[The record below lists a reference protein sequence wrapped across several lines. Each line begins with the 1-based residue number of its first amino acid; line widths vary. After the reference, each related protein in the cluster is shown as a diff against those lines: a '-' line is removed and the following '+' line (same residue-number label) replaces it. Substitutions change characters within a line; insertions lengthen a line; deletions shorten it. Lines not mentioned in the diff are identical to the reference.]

1 MIPYEREKIKCLK
14 GRKNMATTA
23 ERIKQLRKK
32 KGISQSEL
40 AEVIGVKNNTVS
52 TWERGTRKPDFEALN
67 LLSDYF
73 EVSFEYILGSSDKEE
88 ARVKPTQDELDQ
100 LALSALA
107 DDLYDNMK
115 KYCQLS
121 TKSQKMIDALIN
133 ATYQM
138 EKQDGELKGDTFRVT
153 IVPKEDSYSW

>member
-1 MIPYEREKIKCLK
+1 
-14 GRKNMATTA
+14 MATTA

-67 LLSDYF
+67 LLSNYF

>member
-1 MIPYEREKIKCLK
+1 
-14 GRKNMATTA
+14 MATTA

-40 AEVIGVKNNTVS
+40 AELIGVKNNTVS

-67 LLSDYF
+67 LLSNYF

-107 DDLYDNMK
+107 DELYDNVK
-115 KYCQLS
+115 KYCRLS
-121 TKSQKMIDALIN
+121 TKSQKMVDALIN

>member
-1 MIPYEREKIKCLK
+1 
-14 GRKNMATTA
+14 MATTA

-73 EVSFEYILGSSDKEE
+73 EVSFEYILGSSEKEE

-138 EKQDGELKGDTFRVT
+138 EKQDGVLKGDTFRVT

>member
-1 MIPYEREKIKCLK
+1 
-14 GRKNMATTA
+14 MATTA

-67 LLSDYF
+67 LLSNYF

-115 KYCQLS
+115 KYCRLS

>member
-1 MIPYEREKIKCLK
+1 
-14 GRKNMATTA
+14 MATTA

-107 DDLYDNMK
+107 HDLYDNMK

>member
-1 MIPYEREKIKCLK
+1 
-14 GRKNMATTA
+14 MATTA

-40 AEVIGVKNNTVS
+40 AALIGVKNNTVS

-88 ARVKPTQDELDQ
+88 ARVKPTQKELDT
-100 LALSALA
+100 LALSSIA
-107 DDLYDNMK
+107 DEIK
-115 KYCQLS
+115 EITEKYSRLS
-121 TKSQKMIDALIN
+121 DKSQKMIDALIS

-138 EKQDGELKGDTFRVT
+138 EKSEGELKGESFDIT
-153 IVPKEDSYSW
+153 IVPKKI

>member
-1 MIPYEREKIKCLK
+1 
-14 GRKNMATTA
+14 MATAA

-52 TWERGTRKPDFEALN
+52 TWERGTRKPDFEVLN

-73 EVSFEYILGSSDKEE
+73 EVSFEYILGSSDKEK
-88 ARVKPTQDELDQ
+88 ARVKPTEEELDQ

-107 DDLYDNMK
+107 DELYDNVK

-138 EKQDGELKGDTFRVT
+138 EKQEGELKGEAFRIE
-153 IVPKEDSYSW
+153 IVPKPEG

>member
-1 MIPYEREKIKCLK
+1 
-14 GRKNMATTA
+14 MATAA

-40 AEVIGVKNNTVS
+40 AEVIGIKNNTVS

-88 ARVKPTQDELDQ
+88 TRVKPTQDELDQ

-107 DDLYDNMK
+107 DELYDNVK
-115 KYCQLS
+115 KYCRLS

-138 EKQDGELKGDTFRVT
+138 EKQGGELKGESFRIE
-153 IVPKEDSYSW
+153 IVPKE

>member
-1 MIPYEREKIKCLK
+1 
-14 GRKNMATTA
+14 MATTA

-40 AEVIGVKNNTVS
+40 AELIGVKNNTVS

-67 LLSDYF
+67 LLSNYF
-73 EVSFEYILGSSDKEE
+73 EVSFEYRLGSSDKEE
-88 ARVKPTQDELDQ
+88 ARVKPAQEELDQ

-107 DDLYDNMK
+107 DELYANVM
-115 KYCQLS
+115 KYCMLS
-121 TKSQKMIDALIN
+121 NKSQKMIDALIT

-138 EKQDGELKGDTFRVT
+138 EKLDGELKGEAFEIT
-153 IVPKEDSYSW
+153 IVPKDVR

>member
-1 MIPYEREKIKCLK
+1 
-14 GRKNMATTA
+14 MATTA

-121 TKSQKMIDALIN
+121 TKSQKMIDARIN

>member
-1 MIPYEREKIKCLK
+1 
-14 GRKNMATTA
+14 MATTA

-40 AEVIGVKNNTVS
+40 AELIGVKTNTVS

-67 LLSDYF
+67 LLSNYF

-88 ARVKPTQDELDQ
+88 ARVKPTQDELDE

-107 DDLYDNMK
+107 DELYDHVK
-115 KYCQLS
+115 KYSMLS
-121 TKSQKMIDALIN
+121 NKSQKMIDALIS

-138 EKQDGELKGDTFRVT
+138 EKSEGELKGELFDIT
-153 IVPKEDSYSW
+153 IVPKEK

>member
-1 MIPYEREKIKCLK
+1 
-14 GRKNMATTA
+14 MATTA
-23 ERIKQLRKK
+23 DRIKQLRKK

-40 AEVIGVKNNTVS
+40 AELIGVKNNTVS

-67 LLSDYF
+67 LLSNYF

-88 ARVKPTQDELDQ
+88 ARVKPTQDELDE

-107 DDLYDNMK
+107 DELYDHVK
-115 KYCQLS
+115 KYSMLS
-121 TKSQKMIDALIN
+121 NKSQKMIDALIS

-138 EKQDGELKGDTFRVT
+138 EKSEGELKGELFDIT
-153 IVPKEDSYSW
+153 IVPKEK

>member
-1 MIPYEREKIKCLK
+1 
-14 GRKNMATTA
+14 MAITA

-40 AEVIGVKNNTVS
+40 AELIGVKNNTVS

-67 LLSDYF
+67 LLSNYF

-88 ARVKPTQDELDQ
+88 ARVKPTQDELDE

-107 DDLYDNMK
+107 DELYDHVK
-115 KYCQLS
+115 KYSMLS
-121 TKSQKMIDALIN
+121 NKSQKMIDALIS

-138 EKQDGELKGDTFRVT
+138 EKSEGELKGELFDIT
-153 IVPKEDSYSW
+153 IVPKEK

>member
-1 MIPYEREKIKCLK
+1 
-14 GRKNMATTA
+14 MATTA

-32 KGISQSEL
+32 NGISQSEL

>member
-1 MIPYEREKIKCLK
+1 
-14 GRKNMATTA
+14 MATTA

-40 AEVIGVKNNTVS
+40 SEVIGVKNNTVS

>member
-1 MIPYEREKIKCLK
+1 
-14 GRKNMATTA
+14 MATTA
-23 ERIKQLRKK
+23 EPNKQLRKK

-40 AEVIGVKNNTVS
+40 AELIGVKNNTVS

-67 LLSDYF
+67 LLSNYF

>member
-1 MIPYEREKIKCLK
+1 M
-14 GRKNMATTA
+14 
-23 ERIKQLRKK
+23 
-32 KGISQSEL
+32 
-40 AEVIGVKNNTVS
+40 IGVKNNTVS

-88 ARVKPTQDELDQ
+88 ARVKPTQDELNE
-100 LALSALA
+100 LALAALA

-115 KYCQLS
+115 KYCMLS
-121 TKSQKMIDALIN
+121 DKSQKMIDALIN

-138 EKQDGELKGDTFRVT
+138 EKLEGELKGEAFEIT
-153 IVPKEDSYSW
+153 IVPKDVR

>member
-1 MIPYEREKIKCLK
+1 
-14 GRKNMATTA
+14 MATTA

-40 AEVIGVKNNTVS
+40 AELIGVKNNNVS

-67 LLSDYF
+67 LLSNYF

-107 DDLYDNMK
+107 DELYDNVK

-138 EKQDGELKGDTFRVT
+138 EKQEGELKGEAFRIE
-153 IVPKEDSYSW
+153 IVPKPEG

>member
-1 MIPYEREKIKCLK
+1 
-14 GRKNMATTA
+14 MATTA
-23 ERIKQLRKK
+23 DRIKQLRKK

-40 AEVIGVKNNTVS
+40 AELIGVKNNTVS

-73 EVSFEYILGSSDKEE
+73 EVCFEYILGSSDKEE

-107 DDLYDNMK
+107 DDLSDNMK

-121 TKSQKMIDALIN
+121 TKSQKMIDALSN

>member
-1 MIPYEREKIKCLK
+1 
-14 GRKNMATTA
+14 MATTSD
-23 ERIKQLRKK
+23 RIKQLRKK

-40 AEVIGVKNNTVS
+40 AELIGVKNNTVS

-88 ARVKPTQDELDQ
+88 ARVKPTQDELNE
-100 LALSALA
+100 LALAALA

-115 KYCQLS
+115 KYCMLS
-121 TKSQKMIDALIN
+121 DKSQKMIDALIN
-133 ATYQM
+133 ATYQI
-138 EKQDGELKGDTFRVT
+138 EKQDGKLKGEAFDIT
-153 IVPKEDSYSW
+153 IVPKKI

>member
-1 MIPYEREKIKCLK
+1 
-14 GRKNMATTA
+14 MATAA

-88 ARVKPTQDELDQ
+88 ARVKPTQEQLDS

-107 DDLYDNMK
+107 DELYDNVK
-115 KYCQLS
+115 KYCRLS

-138 EKQDGELKGDTFRVT
+138 EKQDGELKGETFRIE
-153 IVPKEDSYSW
+153 IVPKEEG

>member
-1 MIPYEREKIKCLK
+1 
-14 GRKNMATTA
+14 MATTA

-67 LLSDYF
+67 LLSNYF

-88 ARVKPTQDELDQ
+88 ARVVPTQDELDE

-107 DDLYDNMK
+107 DELYDNVK
-115 KYCQLS
+115 KYSMLS
-121 TKSQKMIDALIN
+121 NK
-133 ATYQM
+133 
-138 EKQDGELKGDTFRVT
+138 
-153 IVPKEDSYSW
+153 

>member
-1 MIPYEREKIKCLK
+1 
-14 GRKNMATTA
+14 MATTA

-88 ARVKPTQDELDQ
+88 ARVKPTQEQLDS

-107 DDLYDNMK
+107 DELYDNVK
-115 KYCQLS
+115 KYCRLS

-138 EKQDGELKGDTFRVT
+138 EKQDGELKGETFRIE
-153 IVPKEDSYSW
+153 IVPKEEG

>member
-1 MIPYEREKIKCLK
+1 
-14 GRKNMATTA
+14 MATAA

-88 ARVKPTQDELDQ
+88 ARVKPTEEELDQ

-107 DDLYDNMK
+107 DELYDNVK

-138 EKQDGELKGDTFRVT
+138 EKQEGELKGEAFR
-153 IVPKEDSYSW
+153 I